1 MFEQAEPVFRNKT
14 ISSQSKIISDDSTII
29 PWERITVST
38 EDAIESIKAFNE
50 ALKNSL
56 PQSIGVLN
64 TSANIEFEDE
74 KKIQPIP
81 CRESV
86 ESIKKI
92 NISDGDTI
100 IITYDIREC
109 DMEEIKMIHDMYRE
123 AFPNNNIVSQIFPA
137 VKDITVLH
145 REN

>member
-1 MFEQAEPVFRNKT
+1 MFEQAEPVFRDKT
-14 ISSQSKIISDDSTII
+14 ISSQNKIIDSTIV
-29 PWERITVST
+29 PWERFTVST
-38 EDAIESIKAFNE
+38 EEAVESIKSFYE
-50 ALKNSL
+50 ALNNL
-56 PQSIGVLN
+56 PQSIGVPVP
-64 TSANIEFEDE
+64 SSIEFEDE
-74 KKIQPIP
+74 NKIQPIP

-86 ESIKKI
+86 ESIKKV

-109 DMEEIKMIHDMYRE
+109 DMDEIRAMHDMYRE

-145 REN
+145 QEH

>member
-1 MFEQAEPVFRNKT
+1 MFEQAEPVFRDKT
-14 ISSQSKIISDDSTII
+14 ISSQNKIIDSTIA
-29 PWERITVST
+29 PWERFTVST
-38 EDAIESIKAFNE
+38 EEAVESIKSFYE
-50 ALKNSL
+50 ALNNL
-56 PQSIGVLN
+56 PQSIGVV
-64 TSANIEFEDE
+64 TVPSSIEFEEE

-86 ESIKKI
+86 ESIKKV

-109 DMEEIKMIHDMYRE
+109 DMDEIRTIHDMYRE

-145 REN
+145 REH

>member
-1 MFEQAEPVFRNKT
+1 MFEQAEPVFRDKT
-14 ISSQSKIISDDSTII
+14 ISSQNKIIDSTVI
-29 PWERITVST
+29 PWERFTVST
-38 EDAIESIKAFNE
+38 EEAVESIKSFYE
-50 ALKNSL
+50 ALNNLS
-56 PQSIGVLN
+56 QSIGVV
-64 TSANIEFEDE
+64 TVPSSIEFEDE

-86 ESIKKI
+86 ESIKKV

-109 DMEEIKMIHDMYRE
+109 DMDEIRTIHDMYRE
-123 AFPNNNIVSQIFPA
+123 AFPNNNIVSQFFPA

-145 REN
+145 QEH

>member
-1 MFEQAEPVFRNKT
+1 MFEQAEPVFRDKT
-14 ISSQSKIISDDSTII
+14 ISSQNKIISDDSTIV
-29 PWERITVST
+29 PWERFTVST
-38 EDAIESIKAFNE
+38 EEAVESIKSFYE
-50 ALKNSL
+50 ALNNL
-56 PQSIGVLN
+56 PQSIGVG
-64 TSANIEFEDE
+64 TVPSSIEFED
-74 KKIQPIP
+74 KNKIQPIP

-86 ESIKKI
+86 ESIKKV

-109 DMEEIKMIHDMYRE
+109 DMDEIRMIHDMYRE

-145 REN
+145 REH

>member
-1 MFEQAEPVFRNKT
+1 MFEQAEPVFRDKT
-14 ISSQSKIISDDSTII
+14 ISSQNKIIDSTIV
-29 PWERITVST
+29 PWERFTVST
-38 EDAIESIKAFNE
+38 EEAVESIKSFYE
-50 ALKNSL
+50 ALNNL
-56 PQSIGVLN
+56 PQSIGVV
-64 TSANIEFEDE
+64 TVPSSVEFED
-74 KKIQPIP
+74 KNKIQPIP

-86 ESIKKI
+86 ESIKKV

-109 DMEEIKMIHDMYRE
+109 DMDEIRAIHDMYRE

-145 REN
+145 KEH

>member
-1 MFEQAEPVFRNKT
+1 MFEQAEPVFRDKT
-14 ISSQSKIISDDSTII
+14 ISSQNKIIDSAIV
-29 PWERITVST
+29 PWERFTVST
-38 EDAIESIKAFNE
+38 EEAVKSIKSFYE
-50 ALKNSL
+50 ALNNL
-56 PQSIGVLN
+56 PQSIGVE
-64 TSANIEFEDE
+64 TVPSSIEFEEE

-86 ESIKKI
+86 ESIKKV

>member
-1 MFEQAEPVFRNKT
+1 MFEQAEPVFRDKT
-14 ISSQSKIISDDSTII
+14 ISSQNKIIDSTIV
-29 PWERITVST
+29 PWERFTVST
-38 EDAIESIKAFNE
+38 EEAVESIKSFYE
-50 ALKNSL
+50 ALNNL
-56 PQSIGVLN
+56 PQSIGVG
-64 TSANIEFEDE
+64 TVPSSIEFESE

-86 ESIKKI
+86 ESIKKV

-109 DMEEIKMIHDMYRE
+109 DMDEIRMIHDMYRE

-145 REN
+145 REH

>member
-1 MFEQAEPVFRNKT
+1 MFEQAEPVFGNKT
-14 ISSQSKIISDDSTII
+14 ISSQDKIIDSTIV
-29 PWERITVST
+29 PWERFTVST
-38 EDAIESIKAFNE
+38 EEAVESIKSFYE
-50 ALKNSL
+50 ALNNL
-56 PQSIGVLN
+56 PQSIGVV
-64 TSANIEFEDE
+64 TVPSSIEFEEE

-86 ESIKKI
+86 ESIKKV

-109 DMEEIKMIHDMYRE
+109 DMDEIRAIHDMYRE

-145 REN
+145 QEH

>member
-1 MFEQAEPVFRNKT
+1 MFEQAEPVFRDKT
-14 ISSQSKIISDDSTII
+14 ISSQNKIIDSTIA
-29 PWERITVST
+29 PWERFTVST
-38 EDAIESIKAFNE
+38 EEAVESIKSFYE
-50 ALKNSL
+50 ALNNL
-56 PQSIGVLN
+56 PQSIGAV
-64 TSANIEFEDE
+64 TVPSSIEFEDE

-86 ESIKKI
+86 ESIKKV

-109 DMEEIKMIHDMYRE
+109 DMDEIRTIHDMYRE

-145 REN
+145 REH

>member
-1 MFEQAEPVFRNKT
+1 MFEQAEPVFRDKT
-14 ISSQSKIISDDSTII
+14 ISSQNKIIDSTIA
-29 PWERITVST
+29 PWERFTVST
-38 EDAIESIKAFNE
+38 EEAVESIKSFYE
-50 ALKNSL
+50 ALNNL
-56 PQSIGVLN
+56 PQSIGVE
-64 TSANIEFEDE
+64 TVPSSIEFEEE

-86 ESIKKI
+86 ESIKKV

-109 DMEEIKMIHDMYRE
+109 DMDEIRTIHDMYRE

-145 REN
+145 REH

>member
-1 MFEQAEPVFRNKT
+1 MFEQAEPVFRDKT
-14 ISSQSKIISDDSTII
+14 ISSQNKIISDDSTIA
-29 PWERITVST
+29 PWERFTVST
-38 EDAIESIKAFNE
+38 EEAVESIKSFYE
-50 ALKNSL
+50 ALNNL
-56 PQSIGVLN
+56 PQSIGVL
-64 TSANIEFEDE
+64 TVPSSIEFED
-74 KKIQPIP
+74 KNKIQPIP

-86 ESIKKI
+86 ESIKKV

-109 DMEEIKMIHDMYRE
+109 DMDEIRAIHDMYRE

-145 REN
+145 QEH

>member
-1 MFEQAEPVFRNKT
+1 MFEQAEPVFRDKT
-14 ISSQSKIISDDSTII
+14 ISSQNKIIDSTII
-29 PWERITVST
+29 PWERFTVST
-38 EDAIESIKAFNE
+38 EEAVESIKSFYE
-50 ALKNSL
+50 ALNNLS
-56 PQSIGVLN
+56 QSIGVV
-64 TSANIEFEDE
+64 TVPSSIEFEDE

-86 ESIKKI
+86 ESIKKV

-109 DMEEIKMIHDMYRE
+109 DMDEIRTIHDMYRE

-145 REN
+145 QEH

>member
-1 MFEQAEPVFRNKT
+1 MFEQAEPVFRDKT
-14 ISSQSKIISDDSTII
+14 ISSQNKIIDSTIV
-29 PWERITVST
+29 PWERFTVST
-38 EDAIESIKAFNE
+38 KEAVESIKSFYE
-50 ALKNSL
+50 ALNNL
-56 PQSIGVLN
+56 PQSIGVV
-64 TSANIEFEDE
+64 TVPSSVEFED
-74 KKIQPIP
+74 KNKIQPIP

-86 ESIKKI
+86 ESIKKV

-109 DMEEIKMIHDMYRE
+109 DMDEIRMIHDMYRE

-145 REN
+145 REH

>member
-1 MFEQAEPVFRNKT
+1 MFEQAEPVFRDKT
-14 ISSQSKIISDDSTII
+14 ISSQNKIIDSTIV
-29 PWERITVST
+29 PWERFTVSI
-38 EDAIESIKAFNE
+38 EEAVESIKSFYE
-50 ALKNSL
+50 ALNNL
-56 PQSIGVLN
+56 PQSIGVV
-64 TSANIEFEDE
+64 TVPSSIEFEDE

-86 ESIKKI
+86 ESIKKV

-109 DMEEIKMIHDMYRE
+109 DMDEIRVIHDMYRE

-145 REN
+145 QEH

>member
-1 MFEQAEPVFRNKT
+1 MFEQAEPVFRDKT
-14 ISSQSKIISDDSTII
+14 ISSQNKIIDSTIV
-29 PWERITVST
+29 PWERFTIST
-38 EDAIESIKAFNE
+38 EEAVESIKSFYE
-50 ALKNSL
+50 ALNNL
-56 PQSIGVLN
+56 PQSIGVG
-64 TSANIEFEDE
+64 TVPSSIEFESE

-86 ESIKKI
+86 ESIKKV

-109 DMEEIKMIHDMYRE
+109 DMDEIRMIHDMYRE

-145 REN
+145 REH

>member
-1 MFEQAEPVFRNKT
+1 MFEQAEPVFRDKT
-14 ISSQSKIISDDSTII
+14 ISSQNKIIDSTIV
-29 PWERITVST
+29 PWERFTVST
-38 EDAIESIKAFNE
+38 EEAIESIKSFYE
-50 ALKNSL
+50 ALNDLS
-56 PQSIGVLN
+56 QSIGVV
-64 TSANIEFEDE
+64 TVPSSVEFED
-74 KKIQPIP
+74 KNKIQPIP

-86 ESIKKI
+86 ESIKKV

-109 DMEEIKMIHDMYRE
+109 DMDEIRAIHDMYRE

-145 REN
+145 REH

>member
-1 MFEQAEPVFRNKT
+1 MFEQAEPVFRDKT
-14 ISSQSKIISDDSTII
+14 ISSQNKIIDSAIV
-29 PWERITVST
+29 PWERLTIST
-38 EDAIESIKAFNE
+38 EEAVKSIKSFYE
-50 ALKNSL
+50 ALNNL
-56 PQSIGVLN
+56 PQSIGVV
-64 TSANIEFEDE
+64 TVPPSIEFEDE

-86 ESIKKI
+86 ESIKKV

-109 DMEEIKMIHDMYRE
+109 DMDEIRTIHDMYRE

-145 REN
+145 REH

>member
-1 MFEQAEPVFRNKT
+1 MFEQAEPVFGNKT
-14 ISSQSKIISDDSTII
+14 ISSQDKIIDSTIV
-29 PWERITVST
+29 PWERFTVST
-38 EDAIESIKAFNE
+38 EEAVESIKSFYE
-50 ALKNSL
+50 ALNNL
-56 PQSIGVLN
+56 PQSIGVG
-64 TSANIEFEDE
+64 TVPSSIEFESE

-81 CRESV
+81 DRELV
-86 ESIKKI
+86 ESIKKV

-109 DMEEIKMIHDMYRE
+109 DMDEIRMIHDMYRE

-145 REN
+145 REH

>member
-1 MFEQAEPVFRNKT
+1 MFEQAEPVFRDKT
-14 ISSQSKIISDDSTII
+14 ISSQNKIIDSTIV
-29 PWERITVST
+29 PWERFTVST
-38 EDAIESIKAFNE
+38 EEAVESIKSFYE
-50 ALKNSL
+50 ALNNL
-56 PQSIGVLN
+56 PQSIGVG
-64 TSANIEFEDE
+64 TVPSSIEFESE

-81 CRESV
+81 YRESV
-86 ESIKKI
+86 ESIKKV

-109 DMEEIKMIHDMYRE
+109 DMDEIRTIHDMYRE

-145 REN
+145 RER

>member
-1 MFEQAEPVFRNKT
+1 MFEQAEPVFGNKI
-14 ISSQSKIISDDSTII
+14 ISSQDKIIDSTVV
-29 PWERITVST
+29 PWERFTVST
-38 EDAIESIKAFNE
+38 EEAVESIKSFYE
-50 ALKNSL
+50 ALKNLS
-56 PQSIGVLN
+56 QSIGVV
-64 TSANIEFEDE
+64 TVPSSIEFEDE

-86 ESIKKI
+86 ESIKKV

-109 DMEEIKMIHDMYRE
+109 DMDEIRVIHDMYRE

-145 REN
+145 QEH

>member
-1 MFEQAEPVFRNKT
+1 MFEPAEPVFRDKT
-14 ISSQSKIISDDSTII
+14 ISSQNKIISDDSTIV
-29 PWERITVST
+29 PWERFTVST
-38 EDAIESIKAFNE
+38 EEAVESIKSFYE
-50 ALKNSL
+50 ALKNL
-56 PQSIGVLN
+56 PQSIGVV
-64 TSANIEFEDE
+64 TVPSSIEFEDE

-86 ESIKKI
+86 ESIKKV

-109 DMEEIKMIHDMYRE
+109 DMDEIRMIHDMYRE

-145 REN
+145 QEH

>member
-1 MFEQAEPVFRNKT
+1 MFEQAEPVFRDKT
-14 ISSQSKIISDDSTII
+14 ISSQNKIIDSTIV
-29 PWERITVST
+29 PWERFTVST
-38 EDAIESIKAFNE
+38 KEEVESIKSFFEVLN
-50 ALKNSL
+50 NL
-56 PQSIGVLN
+56 PQSIGVVTVPSN
-64 TSANIEFEDE
+64 VEFED
-74 KKIQPIP
+74 KNKIQPIP

-86 ESIKKI
+86 ESIKKV

-109 DMEEIKMIHDMYRE
+109 DMDEIRAIHDMYRE

-145 REN
+145 QEH

>member
-1 MFEQAEPVFRNKT
+1 MFEQAEPVFRDKT
-14 ISSQSKIISDDSTII
+14 ISSQNKIIDSTIV
-29 PWERITVST
+29 PWERFTVST
-38 EDAIESIKAFNE
+38 EEAVESIKSFYE
-50 ALKNSL
+50 ALKNL
-56 PQSIGVLN
+56 PQSIEVGTVP
-64 TSANIEFEDE
+64 SSIEFEDE

-86 ESIKKI
+86 ESIKKV

-109 DMEEIKMIHDMYRE
+109 DMDEIRTIHDMYRE

-145 REN
+145 QEH

>member
-1 MFEQAEPVFRNKT
+1 MFEQAESVFRDKT
-14 ISSQSKIISDDSTII
+14 ISSQNKTIDSIIV
-29 PWERITVST
+29 PWKRFTVST
-38 EDAIESIKAFNE
+38 EEAVESIKSFYE
-50 ALKNSL
+50 ALNNL
-56 PQSIGVLN
+56 PQSIGVV
-64 TSANIEFEDE
+64 TVPSSVEFED
-74 KKIQPIP
+74 KNKIQPIP

-86 ESIKKI
+86 ESIKKV

-109 DMEEIKMIHDMYRE
+109 DMDEIRMIHDMYRE

-145 REN
+145 REY

>member
-1 MFEQAEPVFRNKT
+1 MFEQAEPVFRDKT
-14 ISSQSKIISDDSTII
+14 ISSQNKIISDDSTIA
-29 PWERITVST
+29 PWERFTVST
-38 EDAIESIKAFNE
+38 EEAVESIKSFYE
-50 ALKNSL
+50 ALNNL
-56 PQSIGVLN
+56 PQSIGVV
-64 TSANIEFEDE
+64 TVPSSIEFEEE

-86 ESIKKI
+86 ESIKKV

-109 DMEEIKMIHDMYRE
+109 DMDEIRMIHDMYRE

-145 REN
+145 QEH

>member
-1 MFEQAEPVFRNKT
+1 MFEQAEPVFRDKT
-14 ISSQSKIISDDSTII
+14 ISSQNKIIDSTIA
-29 PWERITVST
+29 PWERFTVST
-38 EDAIESIKAFNE
+38 EEAVESIKSFYE
-50 ALKNSL
+50 ALNNL
-56 PQSIGVLN
+56 PQSIGVE
-64 TSANIEFEDE
+64 TVPSSIELESE

-86 ESIKKI
+86 ESIKKV

-109 DMEEIKMIHDMYRE
+109 DMDEIRTIHDMYRE

-137 VKDITVLH
+137 IKDITVLH
-145 REN
+145 REH

>member
-1 MFEQAEPVFRNKT
+1 MFEQAEPVFGNKT
-14 ISSQSKIISDDSTII
+14 ISSQDKIIDSTIV
-29 PWERITVST
+29 PWERFTVST
-38 EDAIESIKAFNE
+38 EEAVESIKSFYE
-50 ALKNSL
+50 ALRNL
-56 PQSIGVLN
+56 PQSIGVVK
-64 TSANIEFEDE
+64 TPANIEFEDE

-86 ESIKKI
+86 ESIKKV

-109 DMEEIKMIHDMYRE
+109 DMDEIRTIHDMYRE
-123 AFPNNNIVSQIFPA
+123 AFPNNNIISQIFPA

-145 REN
+145 QEH

>member
-1 MFEQAEPVFRNKT
+1 MFEQAEPVFRDKT
-14 ISSQSKIISDDSTII
+14 ISSQDKIIDSTIV
-29 PWERITVST
+29 PWERFTVST
-38 EDAIESIKAFNE
+38 EEAVESIKSFYE
-50 ALKNSL
+50 ALNNL
-56 PQSIGVLN
+56 PQSIGVV
-64 TSANIEFEDE
+64 TVPSSIEFEEE

-86 ESIKKI
+86 ESIKKV

-109 DMEEIKMIHDMYRE
+109 DMDEIRMIHDMYRE

-145 REN
+145 QEH

>member
-1 MFEQAEPVFRNKT
+1 MFEQAEPVFRDKT
-14 ISSQSKIISDDSTII
+14 ISSQNKIISDDSTIV
-29 PWERITVST
+29 PWERFTVST
-38 EDAIESIKAFNE
+38 EEAVESIKSFYE
-50 ALKNSL
+50 ALNNL
-56 PQSIGVLN
+56 PQSIGVE
-64 TSANIEFEDE
+64 TVPSSIEFEEE

-86 ESIKKI
+86 ESIKKV

-109 DMEEIKMIHDMYRE
+109 DVDEIRTIHDMYRE

-145 REN
+145 REH

>member
-1 MFEQAEPVFRNKT
+1 MFEQAEPVFRDKT
-14 ISSQSKIISDDSTII
+14 ISSQNKIIDSTIA
-29 PWERITVST
+29 PWERFTVST
-38 EDAIESIKAFNE
+38 EEAIESIKSFYE
-50 ALKNSL
+50 ALNNL
-56 PQSIGVLN
+56 PQSIGVV
-64 TSANIEFEDE
+64 TVPSSVEFED
-74 KKIQPIP
+74 KNKIQPIP

-86 ESIKKI
+86 ESIKKV

-109 DMEEIKMIHDMYRE
+109 DMDEIRTIHDMYRE

-145 REN
+145 REH

>member
-1 MFEQAEPVFRNKT
+1 MFEQAEPVFRDKT
-14 ISSQSKIISDDSTII
+14 ISSQNKIIDSTIV
-29 PWERITVST
+29 PWERFTVST
-38 EDAIESIKAFNE
+38 EEAIESIKSFYE
-50 ALKNSL
+50 ALNDL
-56 PQSIGVLN
+56 PQSIGVI
-64 TSANIEFEDE
+64 TVPSNIELEEE

-86 ESIKKI
+86 ESIKKV

-109 DMEEIKMIHDMYRE
+109 DMDEIRAIHDMYRE

-145 REN
+145 QEH

>member
-1 MFEQAEPVFRNKT
+1 MFEQAEPVFRDKT
-14 ISSQSKIISDDSTII
+14 ISSQNKIIDSTIV
-29 PWERITVST
+29 PWERFTIST
-38 EDAIESIKAFNE
+38 EEAVESIKSFYE
-50 ALKNSL
+50 ALNNL
-56 PQSIGVLN
+56 PQSIGVG
-64 TSANIEFEDE
+64 TIPSSIEFEEE

-86 ESIKKI
+86 ESIKKV

-109 DMEEIKMIHDMYRE
+109 DMDEIRMIHDMYRE

-145 REN
+145 QEH

>member
-1 MFEQAEPVFRNKT
+1 MFEQAEPVVRDKT
-14 ISSQSKIISDDSTII
+14 ISSQNKIIDSTTI
-29 PWERITVST
+29 PWERIKVST
-38 EDAIESIKAFNE
+38 EDAVESIKAFNE
-50 ALKNSL
+50 ALNNL
-56 PQSIGVLN
+56 PQSIGVV
-64 TSANIEFEDE
+64 TIPSSIEFEDE

-86 ESIKKI
+86 ESIKKV

-109 DMEEIKMIHDMYRE
+109 DMDEIRTIHDMYRE

-145 REN
+145 QEH

>member
-1 MFEQAEPVFRNKT
+1 MFEQAEPVFRDKT
-14 ISSQSKIISDDSTII
+14 ISSQDKIIDSTIV
-29 PWERITVST
+29 PWEKFTVST
-38 EDAIESIKAFNE
+38 EEAVESIKSFYE
-50 ALKNSL
+50 ALNNL
-56 PQSIGVLN
+56 PQSIGVV
-64 TSANIEFEDE
+64 TVPSSVEFED
-74 KKIQPIP
+74 KNKIQPIP

-86 ESIKKI
+86 ESIKKV

-109 DMEEIKMIHDMYRE
+109 DMDEIRMIHDMYRE

>member
-1 MFEQAEPVFRNKT
+1 MFEQAEPVFRDKT
-14 ISSQSKIISDDSTII
+14 ISSQDKKIIDSTIV
-29 PWERITVST
+29 PWERFTVST
-38 EDAIESIKAFNE
+38 EEAVESIKSFYE
-50 ALKNSL
+50 ALNNL
-56 PQSIGVLN
+56 PQSIGVV
-64 TSANIEFEDE
+64 TVPSSIEFEEE

-81 CRESV
+81 YRESV
-86 ESIKKI
+86 ESIKKV

-109 DMEEIKMIHDMYRE
+109 DMDEIRMIHDMYRE

-145 REN
+145 QEH

>member
-1 MFEQAEPVFRNKT
+1 MFEQAEPVFRDKT
-14 ISSQSKIISDDSTII
+14 ISSQNKIIDSTIV
-29 PWERITVST
+29 PWERFTVST
-38 EDAIESIKAFNE
+38 EEAVESIKSFYE
-50 ALKNSL
+50 ALNNL
-56 PQSIGVLN
+56 PQSIGVV
-64 TSANIEFEDE
+64 TVPSSIEFEEE

-86 ESIKKI
+86 ESIKKV

-109 DMEEIKMIHDMYRE
+109 DMDEIRTIHDMYRE

-145 REN
+145 QEH

>member
-1 MFEQAEPVFRNKT
+1 MFEQAEPVFRDKT
-14 ISSQSKIISDDSTII
+14 ISSQNKIIDSTIV
-29 PWERITVST
+29 PWERFTVST
-38 EDAIESIKAFNE
+38 KEAVESIKSFYE
-50 ALKNSL
+50 ALNNL
-56 PQSIGVLN
+56 PQSIGVL
-64 TSANIEFEDE
+64 TVPSSIEFKDE
-74 KKIQPIP
+74 NKIQPIP

-86 ESIKKI
+86 ESIKKV

-109 DMEEIKMIHDMYRE
+109 DMDEIRMIHDMYRE

-145 REN
+145 REH

>member
-1 MFEQAEPVFRNKT
+1 MFEQAEPVFRDKT
-14 ISSQSKIISDDSTII
+14 ISSQDKIIDSTIV
-29 PWERITVST
+29 PWEKFTVST
-38 EDAIESIKAFNE
+38 EEAVESIKSFYE
-50 ALKNSL
+50 ALNNL
-56 PQSIGVLN
+56 PQSIGVV
-64 TSANIEFEDE
+64 TVPSSIEFEEE

-86 ESIKKI
+86 ESIKKV

-109 DMEEIKMIHDMYRE
+109 DMDEIRVIHDMYRE